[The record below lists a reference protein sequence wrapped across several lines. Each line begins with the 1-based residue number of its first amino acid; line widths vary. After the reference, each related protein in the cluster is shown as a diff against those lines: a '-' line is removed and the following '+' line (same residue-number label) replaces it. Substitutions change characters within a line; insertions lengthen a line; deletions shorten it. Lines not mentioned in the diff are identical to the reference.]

1 MSRVSVVIPCFAQAH
16 FLGDAIESALGQT
29 HPAHEILVVDD
40 GSPDNVRE
48 VVGRY
53 PGVRCLSQ
61 PNQGLSAARNR
72 GLGEST
78 GDFIVF
84 LDADD
89 RLLPHAFATGLAAF
103 ANRPGCAFVW
113 GYRRLIDAAGQP
125 VADHQDRPPAFGRA
139 RYVDLLRENIIGPPV
154 VVMFRRAVVE
164 QVGGFLIE
172 PRCCED
178 YELYLRLVRSH
189 EAWGHQQV
197 IAEYRIHDANTSRNH
212 AAMLAGNLIAL
223 ARQAAFTGSDPKLR
237 RALRIGRRI
246 AHERHDGGP
255 RLSALS
261 RSVRS
266 GHWREALRGGA
277 VLLLRYPRVFLPVL
291 FRWMGRTLTGR
302 PRRQPARR
310 AAPE

>member
-40 GSPDNVRE
+40 GSPDHVGE

-72 GLGEST
+72 GMVECT

-89 RLLPHAFATGLAAF
+89 RLLPHALATGLAAF
-103 ANRPGCAFVW
+103 ASRPSCAFVW
-113 GYRRLIDAAGQP
+113 GYRRLIDATGQP
-125 VADHQDRPPAFGRA
+125 VADPQDVPPAFGLA
-139 RYVDLLRENIIGPPV
+139 RYIDLLRENIIGPPV
-154 VVMFRRAVVE
+154 VVMFRRATVA
-164 QVGGFLIE
+164 QVGGFLIG

-189 EAWGHQQV
+189 EAWGHRQV
-197 IAEYRIHDANTSRNH
+197 IAEYRIHDANTSRDH
-212 AAMLAGNLIAL
+212 AAMLAGNLAAL
-223 ARQAAFTGSDPKLR
+223 DQQAAFTGFDPELR
-237 RALRIGRRI
+237 RAIRIGRRI
-246 AHERHDGGP
+246 AHQRHDGGP

-261 RSVRS
+261 QSFRS
-266 GHWREALRGGA
+266 GHWGEALRGGA
-277 VLLLRYPRVFLPVL
+277 VLLRKYPRLFLPVVL
-291 FRWMGRTLTGR
+291 RWMGRTLTGR
-302 PRRQPARR
+302 PRRQPERR
-310 AAPE
+310 ATPE